1 MSKPIKIMLTTI
13 ITLTIVGIVAII
25 LLIYVDFDESDNEP
39 TISDMAESSFVTDEI
54 TTDLADGQ
62 FIRVQFRIVT
72 DNQNTSEQLKS
83 GDHFVINDAII
94 EELTVLEG
102 SDFRNELTS
111 VREDVKGAINDRLDE
126 GEVTDVFITQK
137 AVQ

>member
-1 MSKPIKIMLTTI
+1 MLTTI

-25 LLIYVDFDESDNEP
+25 LLIYVDFDESSDSEP

-72 DNQNTSEQLKS
+72 DNQDTSEQLKS

>member
-25 LLIYVDFDESDNEP
+25 LLIYVDFDESDSEP
-39 TISDMAESSFVTDEI
+39 TISDMADSSFVTDEI

-72 DNQNTSEQLKS
+72 DNQDTSEQLKS

-126 GEVTDVFITQK
+126 GEVTNVFITQK

>member
-1 MSKPIKIMLTTI
+1 MLTTI